1 MTFVRELWIG
11 ALLLTTLV
19 LGAAVVGGLALH
31 GLPATLIDARVDA
44 HVDAAPTSTPAVRAA
59 PSLNPSTAAG
69 PIALP
74 AGVTLRTRSGHAVD
88 LQGEDVA
95 AYIARRSVAART
107 GDARAAY
114 EVYQAASLCAAAE
127 PALPDFEMTAERRD
141 AEAERRQ
148 ARQLCARV
156 SPAQVQERMVFL
168 ARAAQAGSRAAQID
182 FFMEGPEGRAVDAD
196 GAVDDLQLRAWREQA
211 LGFLRQAGA
220 RCDAFALSLLSNAYD
235 LGQLAQRDAA
245 AAMTYAIAA
254 AAARGTVFTTAQ
266 LEARFG
272 AALGPAAFEAAQQ
285 TGTAL
290 ARQSCPVT
298 R

>member
-1 MTFVRELWIG
+1 M
-11 ALLLTTLV
+11 LLTALV
-19 LGAAVVGGLALH
+19 LGAAVVGALALH
-31 GLPATLIDARVDA
+31 GLPAARIDAGLDA
-44 HVDAAPTSTPAVRAA
+44 RAAGVPTSAPTSAPAVRAA
-59 PSLNPSTAAG
+59 PSRDPSTAADAFA
-69 PIALP
+69 PP

-127 PALPDFEMTAERRD
+127 PALPDFEMAAERRD
-141 AEAERRQ
+141 AQAERRQ
-148 ARQLCARV
+148 VRQLCARV

-235 LGQLAQRDAA
+235 LGQLAPRDAA

-254 AAARGTVFTTAQ
+254 AAARGTALPGTQ
-266 LEARFG
+266 LQARFG
-272 AALGPAAFEAAQQ
+272 AALSPAEFEAALQA
-285 TGTAL
+285 GAGL
-290 ARQSCPVT
+290 ARQACPVV